1 MLCKVVKV
9 RALPDH
15 HLEIEF
21 EDGLPGVLDYSHVV
35 WGPVFEPLRDPA
47 RWAEVGIDEEGVV
60 FWPNGADLAPDT
72 MYERLKAQT
81 TAAR

>member
-1 MLCKVVKV
+1 MLWRVVQV

-21 EDGLPGVLDYSHVV
+21 ADGVSGVLDDRHVI

-47 RWAEVGIDEEGVV
+47 RRAEAGIDDEGVV
-60 FWPNGADLAPDT
+60 RWPNGADLAPDT
-72 MYERLKAQT
+72 MYERLKSQT
-81 TAAR
+81 PATR